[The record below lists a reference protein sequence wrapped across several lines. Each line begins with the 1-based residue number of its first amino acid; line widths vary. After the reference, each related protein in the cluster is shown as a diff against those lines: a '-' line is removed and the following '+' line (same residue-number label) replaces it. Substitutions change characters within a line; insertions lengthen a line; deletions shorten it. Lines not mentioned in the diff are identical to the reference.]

1 MQPGLEVPSGP
12 QDSGLGHSQ
21 ESISRRRIT
30 SEALDTLT
38 VIDQN
43 CQQIM
48 DVIEDAVDE
57 VGLAA
62 VIAQFA
68 GSSNPLITQALSFL
82 VASSDASDDE
92 HLLVFP
98 LIEALSISDG
108 TTFTNLLTALTRLDQ
123 QGIDWQDDTRLE
135 LVDRLLERC
144 AVYTGSL
151 QEYAAQYRERHHP
164 DRV

>member
-21 ESISRRRIT
+21 ESTSRRRMT
-30 SEALDTLT
+30 SEALDSLT

-62 VIAQFA
+62 VVAQFA
-68 GSSNPLITQALSFL
+68 GSPNPYITRALSFL
-82 VASSDASDDE
+82 VARSEASDDE

-98 LIEALSISDG
+98 LIEVLSISDG

-123 QGIDWQDDTRLE
+123 QDIVWKDDARLQ
-135 LVDRLLERC
+135 LVDRLLTRC
-144 AVYTGSL
+144 EFYTDDL
-151 QEYAAQYRERHHP
+151 QAYAEHYRNAH
-164 DRV
+164 